1 MSRKHAH
8 RADNAPASRRHVRS
22 VVQLARD
29 EILAAVVHSRP
40 SQAFIA
46 SSWPVSVS
54 DNVARYTGLGAIGTI
69 SVDDPQVQAR
79 LERYAGPKVKES

>member
-1 MSRKHAH
+1 MSRKHTH
-8 RADNAPASRRHVRS
+8 RADNAPASRRYVRS
-22 VVQLARD
+22 VVQRARD
-29 EILAAVVHSRP
+29 EILAAVVHSP